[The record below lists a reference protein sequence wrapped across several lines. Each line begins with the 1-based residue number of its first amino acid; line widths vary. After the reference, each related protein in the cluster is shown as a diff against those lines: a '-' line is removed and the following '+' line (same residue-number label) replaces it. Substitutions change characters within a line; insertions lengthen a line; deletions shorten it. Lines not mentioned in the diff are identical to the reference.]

1 MEKCQMDTVVKSK
14 EESNPRKNLWS
25 ASKTGTFRTPLLPD
39 LGWEVISHKKGG
51 GKREIKVQLCHSHSL
66 KRHHFLESRSCVSWN
81 FPATEGSFSA
91 ALGNCLTVLAFVT
104 RGSGRAVLL
113 CLCTRVQASSRLWV
127 LHSRTLC
134 ASPTNGDIDFSRQV
148 PAPRDGPAHIETSQ
162 MLLPFII
169 LRLHASPTF
178 LSLYS
183 FLQIVPVL

>member
-1 MEKCQMDTVVKSK
+1 MDTVVKK
-14 EESNPRKNLWS
+14 KKMRERDESDPWKKLWS
-25 ASKTGTFRTPLLPD
+25 ASDIGAFRTPFFLD

-51 GKREIKVQLCHSHSL
+51 GKREIKVQICYSYSL

-104 RGSGRAVLL
+104 RGSGRAVL

-148 PAPRDGPAHIETSQ
+148 PAPRDAPAHIETSQ